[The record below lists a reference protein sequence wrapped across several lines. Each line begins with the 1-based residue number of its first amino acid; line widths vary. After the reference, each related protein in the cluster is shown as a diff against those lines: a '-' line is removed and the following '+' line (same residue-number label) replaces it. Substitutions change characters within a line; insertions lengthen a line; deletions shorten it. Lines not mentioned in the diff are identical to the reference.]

1 MRKTHGYWTEER
13 VITDL
18 KAIIEEIGRFPVDN
32 DLRSLNRF
40 DLRVAIEK
48 HGGISRF
55 RKLMNH
61 EKKNSHINWTEK
73 GVLEELETMIINL
86 GYLPTGPQLKKLKRG
101 DLLNAINKYGGYI
114 KFRILL
120 SKKLQ
125 NQEF

>member
-1 MRKTHGYWTEER
+1 MKKTHGYWTEEK

-18 KAIIEEIGRFPVDN
+18 EVIIKEIGHFPVDN

-48 HGGISRF
+48 HGGISKF
-55 RKLMNH
+55 RKLMDH
-61 EKKNSHINWTEK
+61 EKKSSTISWTEK
-73 GVLEELETMIINL
+73 GVIEELESLIMNL

-120 SKKLQ
+120 SKKIQTQDL
-125 NQEF
+125 

>member
-1 MRKTHGYWTEER
+1 MRKTHGYWTEDR
-13 VITDL
+13 IVIDL

-48 HGGISRF
+48 HGGISKF
-55 RKLMNH
+55 RKLMNC
-61 EKKNSHINWTEK
+61 EKKNSNTNWTEK
-73 GVLEELETMIINL
+73 RVVEELETLITNF